1 MRRFADILLA
11 RVKERGKLLGVVIK
25 SGLILTPGEIERAGK
40 LWVKQTRE
48 ERFPEE
54 MKDLIGG
61 KEVKR

>member
-11 RVKERGKLLGVVIK
+11 RVKERGKRGVVIQ
-25 SGLILTPGEIERAGK
+25 SGLILTPGEIERARK

>member
-1 MRRFADILLA
+1 MA
-11 RVKERGKLLGVVIK
+11 RVKKQGKLLGVVI
-25 SGLILTPGEIERAGK
+25 SCGLILTPGEIERAGK
-40 LWVKQTRE
+40 LWVKQAQK